1 MWKVSF
7 LCVCVCV
14 FLVCKYES
22 RWMAVEEEEGTK
34 PIHRYIEYIPVC
46 KYVYRLA
53 RVCNQMAGSCRVED
67 GEKSDEVR
75 GRACRRCSTRRGKNK
90 KVKPSFSIYEKK
102 NYIGILSFK
111 KKRGV
116 GGSILFWRSAS
127 WKLVVYNAHV
137 QQLLLRDGFRQTEQ
151 YSCRVMARLII
162 IIGPWTIEFSTQ
174 SHASHH
180 CDLPRLSLKV
190 RHLKF
195 LI

>member
-1 MWKVSF
+1 MV
-7 LCVCVCV
+7 V
-14 FLVCKYES
+14 E
-22 RWMAVEEEEGTK
+22 EEEEGTK

-111 KKRGV
+111 KKRGWGV
-116 GGSILFWRSAS
+116 LYCFDVQPVENWSYTMHTSSSCYCAMAFAKLNSIAAELWPVSS
-127 WKLVVYNAHV
+127 
-137 QQLLLRDGFRQTEQ
+137 
-151 YSCRVMARLII
+151 S
-162 IIGPWTIEFSTQ
+162 
-174 SHASHH
+174 
-180 CDLPRLSLKV
+180 
-190 RHLKF
+190 
-195 LI
+195 